1 MAATILI
8 VEDHDAVRRSLRE
21 WLEAVFPQCR
31 VMEATSGEEAVAM
44 AQVTSPRVVVM
55 DIVLPQM
62 DGIEATRRIK
72 ADMPT
77 VEVVI
82 LTIHEAEA
90 YRADAAAAGAGAY
103 VPKRAMRTELIPAL
117 AALLGNADD

>member
-1 MAATILI
+1 MADTILV

-31 VMEATSGEEAVAM
+31 VMEASSGEEAVAM
-44 AQVTSPRVVVM
+44 AQSTPPRMVVM

-72 ADMPT
+72 ADVPT
-77 VEVVI
+77 AEVVI

-90 YRADAAAAGAGAY
+90 YRADAAAAGASAY
-103 VPKRAMRTELIPAL
+103 VPKQVMQTDLIPTL
-117 AALLGNADD
+117 KALLANADD